1 VLASQIQQFLT
12 VFTIGLSLARF
23 WRAFRISVGA
33 VGHPKP
39 PLGTPLVLEIQ
50 VADSFQNVNKHL
62 PQLQHITSEK
72 TLIKYFLTFL
82 KMYKLAGWAITEL
95 PVKILA
101 HREGVQ

>member
-1 VLASQIQQFLT
+1 VL
-12 VFTIGLSLARF
+12 
-23 WRAFRISVGA
+23 
-33 VGHPKP
+33 K
-39 PLGTPLVLEIQ
+39 IQ

-62 PQLQHITSEK
+62 PRLQHITSEK
-72 TLIKYFLTFL
+72 TIIKYFTFL

>member
-1 VLASQIQQFLT
+1 MGNTSTAFWDVTSCRVVL
-12 VFTIGLSLARF
+12 
-23 WRAFRISVGA
+23 
-33 VGHPKP
+33 K
-39 PLGTPLVLEIQ
+39 IQ

-62 PQLQHITSEK
+62 PRLQHITSEK
-72 TLIKYFLTFL
+72 TIIKYFLTFL